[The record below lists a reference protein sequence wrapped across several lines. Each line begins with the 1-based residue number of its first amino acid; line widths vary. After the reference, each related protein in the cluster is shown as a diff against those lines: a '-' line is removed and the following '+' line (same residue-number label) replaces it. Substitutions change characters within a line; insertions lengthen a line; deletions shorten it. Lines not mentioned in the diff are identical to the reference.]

1 MINGNSNNQFKMDD
15 IDMKDTNME
24 ATIFFETHLP
34 DALRRALEY
43 AGEDGF
49 VASMPQLLHARV
61 TAPFDNEIWNTWFYT
76 SNSEESVVTTP
87 QGNHVAVAVHGGG
100 IFATPERFRKLYLA
114 SVDRSSPLGF
124 TGLFGAKILAQE
136 ARDVQNG
143 KLPDG
148 TEIPVFSFDQ
158 FKRGDGELPRRYAVV
173 MDFEMAR
180 SSKCGFASFADL
192 KDDPLMIV
200 RAGGVEAAAAY
211 LDKAK
216 GYYGTEE
223 MGSWHR
229 YNHMNPD
236 QPQTFVPFLFD
247 CLGGAS
253 NKEELDPAIRQQGNA
268 DSWFTHYRVSRDSG
282 FGLRG
287 DTAMINT
294 ARYVAVAPRNV
305 LAGVRHL
312 PFVA

>member
-1 MINGNSNNQFKMDD
+1 
-15 IDMKDTNME
+15 MKDIKME
-24 ATIFFETHLP
+24 AAIIFETHLP

-43 AGEDGF
+43 AGDDGF
-49 VASMPQLLHARV
+49 VASMPQLLHAR
-61 TAPFDNEIWNTWFYT
+61 TSASFDNEIWNTWFFT
-76 SNSEESVVTTP
+76 SNSEESVATTP
-87 QGNHVAVAVHGGG
+87 QGIHVAVAIHGGG

-114 SVDRSSPLGF
+114 SVSRSSLDGF
-124 TGLFGAKILAQE
+124 TGLFGAKILEREAQ
-136 ARDVQNG
+136 DVLDG

-148 TEIPVFSFDQ
+148 TEIPVFPFDE
-158 FKRGDGELPRRYAVV
+158 FKQGVANLPRRYAVV

-180 SSKCGFASFADL
+180 TSKCGFASWDDL

-200 RAGGVEAAAAY
+200 RAGGVEAAARY

-216 GYYGTEE
+216 DYYGTTE

-229 YNHMNPD
+229 YDDLNPD
-236 QPQTFVPFLFD
+236 QPQTYVPFLFD

-253 NKEELDPAIRQQGNA
+253 DKDGVDPASRQQGNA
-268 DSWFTHYRVSRDSG
+268 DSWFTHYRISRDSG

-305 LAGVRHL
+305 STGVRNL
-312 PFVA
+312 SFTI

>member
-1 MINGNSNNQFKMDD
+1 MNDSK
-15 IDMKDTNME
+15 ME
-24 ATIFFETHLP
+24 AAIIFETHLP

-61 TAPFDNEIWNTWFYT
+61 NADFGNEIWDTWFFT
-76 SNSEESVVTTP
+76 STSEETMATTP
-87 QGNHVAVAVHGGG
+87 QGNYVAVVVHGGG

-114 SVDRSSPLGF
+114 NGGRTSVDGF
-124 TGLFGAKILAQE
+124 TGLFGAKILETE
-136 ARDVQNG
+136 ARDVQQG

-148 TEIPVFSFDQ
+148 TEIPVFSFDEL
-158 FKRGDGELPRRYAVV
+158 GHGIADLPRRYAVV

-180 SSKCGFASFADL
+180 TSICGYASFDEL

-200 RAGGVEAAAAY
+200 RAGGVEPLAKY

-216 GYYGTEE
+216 DYYRTTE

-229 YNHMNPD
+229 FDDLNPD
-236 QPQTFVPFLFD
+236 QPQTWVQFLFD

-253 NKEELDPAIRQQGNA
+253 DRASLDPASRQQGDA
-268 DSWFTHYRVSRDSG
+268 DAWFTHYRVSRDSG

-287 DTAMINT
+287 DMALINT
-294 ARYVAVAPRNV
+294 ARYVAVAPRN
-305 LAGVRHL
+305 ASTDVRHL